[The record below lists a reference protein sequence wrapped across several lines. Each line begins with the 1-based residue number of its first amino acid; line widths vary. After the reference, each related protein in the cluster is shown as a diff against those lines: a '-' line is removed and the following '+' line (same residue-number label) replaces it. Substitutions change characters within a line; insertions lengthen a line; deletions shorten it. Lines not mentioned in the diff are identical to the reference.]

1 MFGFGM
7 PEIIII
13 GVILLVVFGPA
24 KIPQLGSSLG
34 SAIRNFRQAS
44 EEGSKSINHDDKKDA

>member
-1 MFGFGM
+1 MFGFGI
-7 PEIIII
+7 PEMIIV

-44 EEGSKSINHDDKKDA
+44 EEGSKTVKHEDKKDA

>member
-1 MFGFGM
+1 MFGFGI
-7 PEIIII
+7 PEMIIV

-44 EEGSKSINHDDKKDA
+44 EEGSKTVNHEGKKDA